1 MKKIALEEH
10 FMSPGLE
17 EYWRPTMSL
26 VPEAVF
32 KPIYE
37 RLTNFGDLRLGEMDG
52 AGIQKAVLSIA
63 GPGVQIEPDAARATY
78 KAAESNDFLAAE
90 IQKRPSR
97 YDGFA
102 HIALQDPKAAAA
114 ELDRCVRQ
122 LGFKGAMI
130 NGQTLGHYLDERQ
143 FDPFWAKAEE
153 LGAPIYL
160 HPADPLRM
168 PESYG
173 DYKVLMRAT
182 WGWGVETGTH
192 ALRMVFGGV
201 FERFPGATLLLG
213 HCGES
218 LPFMLWRLDSRAKA
232 LYGVKM
238 KKDVSQFII
247 DNIAVTISGMYSPEP
262 VHCTVAALGRSR
274 VMFSADFP
282 FESIH
287 EAGHFMDS
295 VAMDDDLRA
304 DIAWRNA
311 ARILKIDMG

>member
-26 VPEAVF
+26 VPPEVF
-32 KPIYE
+32 KPIYA
-37 RLTNFGDLRLGEMDG
+37 RLTSFGDLRLGELDA
-52 AGIQKAVLSIA
+52 AGIAKSVLGVA

-90 IQKRPSR
+90 IQKRPDR

-114 ELDRCVRQ
+114 ELERCVKM
-122 LGFKGAMI
+122 GFKGAMI
-130 NGQTLGHYLDERQ
+130 NGQTLGHYLDERR

-153 LGAPIYL
+153 LDAPIYL
-160 HPADPLRM
+160 HPADPARM
-168 PESYG
+168 YDGYG

-192 ALRMVFGGV
+192 ALRIVFGGV
-201 FERFPGATLLLG
+201 FERFPKATLILG

-218 LPFMLWRLDSRAKA
+218 LPFMLWRFDSRAKA

-247 DNIAVTISGMYSPEP
+247 DNIAVTISGMYSREP
-262 VHCTVAALGRSR
+262 VDCSIAALGRSR
-274 VMFSADFP
+274 VMFSADYP
-282 FESIH
+282 FESIKDA
-287 EAGHFMDS
+287 AGFMDD
-295 VAMDDDLRA
+295 VEMAGDLRE
-304 DIAWRNA
+304 DVAWRNA
-311 ARILKIDMG
+311 ARLLKIEGV